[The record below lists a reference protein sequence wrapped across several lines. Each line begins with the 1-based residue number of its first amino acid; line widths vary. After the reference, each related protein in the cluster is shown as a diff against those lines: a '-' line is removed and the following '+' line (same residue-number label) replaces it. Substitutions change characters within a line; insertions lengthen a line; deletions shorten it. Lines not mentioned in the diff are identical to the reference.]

1 MLHCTS
7 NTAPISLKI
16 PLILTLHDIIY
27 LEKFNFT
34 EGTSYQITGNLYRR
48 WNVPKV
54 VKLAK
59 HIITV
64 SDFEKNRISEY
75 FNLNTSQ
82 ISTAY
87 NGVGNHFKRI
97 DDPEILKS
105 IKAKYN
111 LPSSYIFFLGN
122 TDPKKNVIGVLKA
135 LSILKKSG
143 KLHSKLLML
152 DIDRNYLN
160 NLLKQINDETLIDD
174 IVFCGYVPN
183 IDLPAIYSQA
193 NLFLYPS
200 LRESFGIP
208 LLEAMA
214 CGVPV
219 ITSKTSSMP
228 EVAGNAAV
236 YVNPFNADDIAN
248 AIFDLDKDKQKQSE
262 LITNGLNRIKNFTW
276 QKNAELTI
284 KMYENTLLGN

>member
-27 LEKFNFT
+27 LEKWNFT

-97 DDPEILKS
+97 DDAEILKS
-105 IKAKYN
+105 IRDKYN
-111 LPSSYIFFLGN
+111 LPSSYFFFLGN

-143 KLHSKLLML
+143 KLYSKLLML
-152 DIDRNYLN
+152 DIDRKYLN
-160 NLLKQINDETLIDD
+160 DLLKQINDETLIDD

-219 ITSKTSSMP
+219 ITSNTSSMP

-276 QKNAELTI
+276 KKNAELTI
-284 KMYENTLLGN
+284 KMYENTLFRN

>member
-1 MLHCTS
+1 
-7 NTAPISLKI
+7 
-16 PLILTLHDIIY
+16 
-27 LEKFNFT
+27 
-34 EGTSYQITGNLYRR
+34 
-48 WNVPKV
+48 
-54 VKLAK
+54 
-59 HIITV
+59 
-64 SDFEKNRISEY
+64 
-75 FNLNTSQ
+75 
-82 ISTAY
+82 
-87 NGVGNHFKRI
+87 
-97 DDPEILKS
+97 
-105 IKAKYN
+105 
-111 LPSSYIFFLGN
+111 
-122 TDPKKNVIGVLKA
+122 
-135 LSILKKSG
+135 
-143 KLHSKLLML
+143 
-152 DIDRNYLN
+152 LN
-160 NLLKQINDETLIDD
+160 NLLKQINDETLMDD